1 MKFDKKVILAYSDP
15 AGFNIIGALIDEFIA
30 NHHPPI
36 NIRWAIQKHQQEMK
50 REKVIVRFGKRI
62 LIHPENFWKWLFE
75 REEKAKK

>member
-1 MKFDKKVILAYSDP
+1 MTPLTSKNETHEIPMLVS
-15 AGFNIIGALIDEFIA
+15 IGEFIA

>member
-1 MKFDKKVILAYSDP
+1 MTPLASKNETYEIPMLVS
-15 AGFNIIGALIDEFIA
+15 IDDFIS
-30 NHHPPI
+30 NHHTPI